1 MHQNKDYNILLKK
14 IISGSITDAERWSL
28 EKASLDDPFLADAIE
43 GIYDNDADDNVP
55 MSIEVPAKVKTIG
68 LYKRLAFAAS
78 FVLLLG
84 LSYVVIQNVESEV
97 KDVAIKKEA
106 LQNQVAEAVSDDEVE
121 LQEQT
126 RAASSVEK
134 AQSNSIENTAK
145 PQIENINKP
154 LKQNLTELKSREQK
168 SKESE
173 FVSERNQEDNES
185 MAIVAADNAE
195 VVPMS
200 DNKANMD
207 ALGKSRQRKSRKV
220 EIETVP
226 MIAPQQIE
234 GHVYDQEGAPIN
246 QAVVTSKHAMDTAI
260 TDANGFFSIAI
271 AEQDQSI
278 MAKSEGFTPVVL
290 PAQPEVAFRLKKAQS
305 SFSEETLLL
314 VEMMN
319 ENELKGAYKK
329 ILDKDINRPF
339 SLCPN
344 EKKDKTIQMRLS
356 ISETGE
362 LTSFS
367 IVEEVSYECQSAI
380 ESKIRLM
387 AIEGQFK
394 GKKAVSFYYKLK

>member
-14 IISGSITDAERWSL
+14 LISGSITDAERWSL

-43 GIYDNDADDNVP
+43 GIYDNDADDTVP
-55 MSIEVPAKVKTIG
+55 MTIEVPTKIKTIG
-68 LYKRLAFAAS
+68 WYKRLAFAAS
-78 FVLLLG
+78 FVLMLG
-84 LSYVVIQNVESEV
+84 LSYLVIQNMEPEV
-97 KDVAIKKEA
+97 TDLAMKKEVSRD
-106 LQNQVAEAVSDDEVE
+106 QVAETVSDDEVE
-121 LQEQT
+121 LHEQT
-126 RAASSVEK
+126 PVAGSVEK
-134 AQSNSIENTAK
+134 TESNSIENTLK
-145 PQIENINKP
+145 PQVENINKP
-154 LKQNLTELKSREQK
+154 LKQNHTEQK
-168 SKESE
+168 TKESE
-173 FVSERNQEDNES
+173 FVTGRNQEENES
-185 MAIVAADNAE
+185 MTIVAADNAE

-200 DNKANMD
+200 VNKADMD
-207 ALGKSRQRKSRKV
+207 ALGKSRHRKSRKV

-234 GHVYDQEGAPIN
+234 GHVYDQEGAPIS
-246 QAVVTSKHAMDTAI
+246 QAVVTSEHAMDTAI

-278 MAKSEGFTPVVL
+278 MAKSEGFTPIVL

-319 ENELKGAYKK
+319 ENELKGVYKK
-329 ILDKDINRPF
+329 ILDKEINRPF

-356 ISETGE
+356 ISEIGE
-362 LTSFS
+362 LTSLS
-367 IVEEVSYECQSAI
+367 IVDEVPYECQSSI